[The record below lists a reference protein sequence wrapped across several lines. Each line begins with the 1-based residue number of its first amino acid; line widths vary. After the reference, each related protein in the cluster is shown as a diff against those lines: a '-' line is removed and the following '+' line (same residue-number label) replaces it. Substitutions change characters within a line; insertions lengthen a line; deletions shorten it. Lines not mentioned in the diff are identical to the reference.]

1 MNLLSWP
8 VIIGAVVI
16 GSPALW
22 AALVDGT
29 LSTDVALMRVGVCG
43 VAVWI
48 VLSVVASLGSQAL
61 ANTRRSQEEAN
72 GQQEGQGDPRPVG

>member
-43 VAVWI
+43 VGIWI

-61 ANTRRSQEEAN
+61 ASTRRSQAES
-72 GQQEGQGDPRPVG
+72 GQQDGQLPTG

>member
-22 AALVDGT
+22 AALDDGT
-29 LSTDVALMRVGVCG
+29 LSTDVALMRVGLCG
-43 VAVWI
+43 VGIWI
-48 VLSVVASLGSQAL
+48 VLSVVTSLGSEAL
-61 ANTRRSQEEAN
+61 ASTRRAQAESGA
-72 GQQEGQGDPRPVG
+72 QQEGQSDQLSAG